1 MDKNLTPKE
10 QEMLTALEMQW
21 SKHLSRNLLL
31 SSHYDGK
38 FRVDNLGINIAPEM
52 TKKLKKPLM
61 MWSRQAVKR
70 VADASIVEG
79 YRFAGDAPEGFM
91 LAMDENKVSDKYDET
106 LPSQGTHG
114 LSFWTTTAGD
124 DNEPPFVISSYDA
137 LHATVLWDNRH
148 STELCGLAIL
158 NTDPK
163 DSTKVTAKN
172 FYAPN
177 GDIVEF
183 ENLNG
188 KWISRR
194 LKCGTGRCCM
204 TAMRNEPD
212 KQHPL
217 GKSIITP
224 SILQLEKEVNRE
236 AVRMILHTELFTA
249 PQRYIAG
256 ANEDVM
262 NEEVMK
268 LFLASFLSMPPTNVD
283 GDQVIPEIGQ
293 LSQTSM
299 QPHINYIRQLANQ
312 FAAEASIPIHS
323 LLYTEAN
330 PASAEAIEASRHD
343 LVERVEKLN
352 RLNGQSFRKIAML
365 GMSILEQKPVAE
377 LGEVERSFSVQWRNP
392 LTPTLASSADA
403 AGKLAASVPGFAGTP
418 TFWRMM
424 GYDDKQIEALNAE
437 IDANRARLPQA
448 TQANE

>member
-1 MDKNLTPKE
+1 MDKNLTIKE
-10 QEMLTALEMQW
+10 QEMLSALEMQW
-21 SKHLSRNLLL
+21 SKHLTRNLLL

-38 FRVDNLGINIAPEM
+38 FQVDNLGINIAPEM
-52 TKKLKKPLM
+52 TMKLRKPLM

-70 VADASIVEG
+70 VSDASIVEG
-79 YRFAGDAPEGFM
+79 YNFAGDAPDGFLM
-91 LAMDENKVSDKYDET
+91 AMDENKVSDKYDET

-124 DNEPPFVISSYDA
+124 ENEPPFVISSYDA

-148 STELCGLAIL
+148 STELAGLAIL
-158 NTDPK
+158 NTDLK
-163 DSTKVTAKN
+163 DHSKVTAKN

-183 ENLNG
+183 ENING
-188 KWISRR
+188 KWVSRR
-194 LKCGTGRCCM
+194 LKCGTGKCCM

-224 SILQLEKEVNRE
+224 SILQLEKEANRE

-268 LFLASFLSMPPTNVD
+268 LFLASFLALPPSDEEGGN
-283 GDQVIPEIGQ
+283 PEIGQ

-365 GMSILEQKPVAE
+365 GMSILEQTPVSE
-377 LGEVERSFSVQWRNP
+377 LGEIERSFSVQWRNP

-403 AGKLAASVPGFAGTP
+403 ANKLASSVPGFAGTP

-424 GYDDKQIEALNAE
+424 GYTDKQIEVLNAE
-437 IDANRARLPQA
+437 IEANRNTLPQA
-448 TQANE
+448 TPAKN